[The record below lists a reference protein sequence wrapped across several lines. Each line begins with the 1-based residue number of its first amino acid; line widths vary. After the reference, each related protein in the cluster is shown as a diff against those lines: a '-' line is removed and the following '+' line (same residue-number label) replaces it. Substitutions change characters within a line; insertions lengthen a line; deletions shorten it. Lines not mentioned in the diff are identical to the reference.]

1 MELVYDV
8 TSLYEAPAKNEDERT
23 GSIKLSFATIK
34 RQGKCSGFSSIKLCS
49 ACNYVSKEHR
59 SNIGHSNSG
68 IFKKALNKLSSIKSL
83 GYPIQVFVERFV
95 NFAEDLECFGP

>member
-8 TSLYEAPAKNEDERT
+8 TSLYEAPSKNEDEQT
-23 GSIKLSFATIK
+23 GNIKLSFATLK

-49 ACNYVSKEHR
+49 AYYVSNEYR

-68 IFKKALNKLSSIKSL
+68 IFKKALNKLSSIKTLSFF
-83 GYPIQVFVERFV
+83 YSVE
-95 NFAEDLECFGP
+95 LELSA